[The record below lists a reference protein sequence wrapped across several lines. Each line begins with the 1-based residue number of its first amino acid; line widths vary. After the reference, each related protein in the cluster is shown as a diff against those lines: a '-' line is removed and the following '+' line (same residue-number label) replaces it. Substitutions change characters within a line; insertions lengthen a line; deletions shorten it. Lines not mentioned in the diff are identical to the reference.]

1 MMPDGAS
8 YRRAGDAMVARL
20 MSNQAADR
28 RALKATGRG
37 SGRHNDWRN
46 HQGCSQQEK

>member
-1 MMPDGAS
+1 MTDSAS

-20 MSNQAADR
+20 MSDEAADR

-37 SGRHNDWRN
+37 SGKYSDWRN
-46 HQGCSQQEK
+46 QQGCSQ